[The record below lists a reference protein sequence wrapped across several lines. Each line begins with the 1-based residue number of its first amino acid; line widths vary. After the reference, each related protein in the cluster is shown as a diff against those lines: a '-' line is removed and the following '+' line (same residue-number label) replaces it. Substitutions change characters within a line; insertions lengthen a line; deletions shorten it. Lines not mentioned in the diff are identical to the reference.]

1 MTDGTFVRSVALNP
15 LLLSS
20 HRISPLALAGH
31 TLARGLLGLALHN
44 MLRVDMRCA

>member
-1 MTDGTFVRSVALNP
+1 MTDCAFVRGISLNP
-15 LLLSS
+15 LLLRS
-20 HRISPLALAGH
+20 HRIPPLALAGH